1 MLFKTGV
8 LKNFA
13 KFTGKCMC
21 HSLSFNKVVGLLFI
35 KKETLAQVVFIKKT
49 ASIDKESYE
58 SCKAFL
64 EMYLRPCQISMRKY
78 FMAKY
83 C

>member
-1 MLFKTGV
+1 
-8 LKNFA
+8 
-13 KFTGKCMC
+13 MC

-58 SCKAFL
+58 SCKA
-64 EMYLRPCQISMRKY
+64 Y
-78 FMAKY
+78 FRDVFKTLSNIYAKIFY
-83 C
+83 G

>member
-1 MLFKTGV
+1 
-8 LKNFA
+8 
-13 KFTGKCMC
+13 MC
-21 HSLSFNKVVGLLFI
+21 HSLSFNKVVVLLFI
-35 KKETLAQVVFIKKT
+35 KKETLAQVFFITFFYRKPPVT